1 MKKILL
7 ICLVTT
13 IFVGCQ
19 KQPEQ
24 VPETNDSL
32 EKIFEKGDKKIG
44 EFLDILDDPHAD
56 KELQR
61 KVLCTDY
68 PKLYE
73 HQYLPALL
81 KLSNAEPKDKL
92 MNDLKITTDYYS
104 EKLNITCD

>member
-7 ICLVTT
+7 ICIATM
-13 IFVGCQ
+13 IVGCQ
-19 KQPEQ
+19 KQPEK
-24 VPETNDSL
+24 VNESV
-32 EKIFEKGDKKIG
+32 EKSFEESDKKIG
-44 EFLDILDDPHAD
+44 EFLDILDDPNAD

-73 HQYLPALL
+73 HEYLPALL

>member
-7 ICLVTT
+7 ICLATM
-13 IFVGCQ
+13 IVGCQ
-19 KQPEQ
+19 KQPEK
-24 VPETNDSL
+24 VNESV
-32 EKIFEKGDKKIG
+32 EKSFEESDKKIG
-44 EFLDILDDPHAD
+44 KFLDILDDPKAD

-68 PKLYE
+68 PKVYE
-73 HQYLPALL
+73 QEYLPALL

>member
-24 VPETNDSL
+24 VPKSNDSL
-32 EKIFEKGDKKIG
+32 EKSFAESDKKIG
-44 EFLDILDDPHAD
+44 EFLDILDDPNAN

-61 KVLCTDY
+61 KVLCIDY
-68 PKLYE
+68 PKIYE
-73 HQYLPALL
+73 HEYLPALL
-81 KLSNAEPKDKL
+81 KLSQAESKDKL
-92 MNDLKITTDYYS
+92 MNDFKISKDYYS

>member
-7 ICLVTT
+7 ICLATM
-13 IFVGCQ
+13 IVGCQ
-19 KQPEQ
+19 KQSEQ
-24 VPETNDSL
+24 VPESNDSL
-32 EKIFEKGDKKIG
+32 EKIFEKSDKKIG

-68 PKLYE
+68 PKFYE
-73 HQYLPALL
+73 HEYLPALL

>member
-7 ICLVTT
+7 ICLA
-13 IFVGCQ
+13 IMIVGCQ
-19 KQPEQ
+19 KQPEK
-24 VPETNDSL
+24 VNESV
-32 EKIFEKGDKKIG
+32 EKSFEESDKKIG

-68 PKLYE
+68 PKIYE
-73 HQYLPALL
+73 HEYLPALL

>member
-7 ICLVTT
+7 ICLA
-13 IFVGCQ
+13 IMIVGCQ

-24 VPETNDSL
+24 VPESNDSL
-32 EKIFEKGDKKIG
+32 EKIFEKSDKKIG
-44 EFLDILDDPHAD
+44 EFLDILDDPKAD

-68 PKLYE
+68 PKVYE
-73 HQYLPALL
+73 QEYLPALL
-81 KLSNAEPKDKL
+81 KLSQAEPKDKL
-92 MNDLKITTDYYS
+92 MNDFKISKDYYS

>member
-7 ICLVTT
+7 ICLATMT
-13 IFVGCQ
+13 VGCQ

-24 VPETNDSL
+24 VPESNDSL
-32 EKIFEKGDKKIG
+32 EKIFEKSDKKIG
-44 EFLDILDDPHAD
+44 EFLDILDDPKAD

-68 PKLYE
+68 PKIYE
-73 HQYLPALL
+73 HEYLPALL

>member
-7 ICLVTT
+7 ICLATM
-13 IFVGCQ
+13 IVGCQ
-19 KQPEQ
+19 KQPEK
-24 VPETNDSL
+24 VNESV
-32 EKIFEKGDKKIG
+32 EKSFEESDKKIG
-44 EFLDILDDPHAD
+44 KFLDILDDPKAD

-68 PKLYE
+68 PKVYE
-73 HQYLPALL
+73 QEYLPALL
-81 KLSNAEPKDKL
+81 KLSQAEPRDKL

>member
-7 ICLVTT
+7 ICLVTM
-13 IFVGCQ
+13 IVGCQ
-19 KQPEQ
+19 KQPEK
-24 VPETNDSL
+24 VNESV
-32 EKIFEKGDKKIG
+32 EKSFEESDKKIG
-44 EFLDILDDPHAD
+44 EFLDILDDPKAD

-68 PKLYE
+68 PKLYKQE
-73 HQYLPALL
+73 YLPALL
-81 KLSNAEPKDKL
+81 KLSQAEPKDKL

>member
-7 ICLVTT
+7 ICLVIT

-19 KQPEQ
+19 KQPEK
-24 VPETNDSL
+24 VSESV
-32 EKIFEKGDKKIG
+32 EKSVAESDKKIG
-44 EFLDILDDPHAD
+44 EFLDILDDSNAN
-56 KELQR
+56 KGLQR

-73 HQYLPALL
+73 HEYLPALL

>member
-1 MKKILL
+1 MI
-7 ICLVTT
+7 
-13 IFVGCQ
+13 VGCQ
-19 KQPEQ
+19 KQPEK
-24 VPETNDSL
+24 VNESA
-32 EKIFEKGDKKIG
+32 EKSFEVSDKKIG
-44 EFLDILDDPHAD
+44 KFLDILDDPKAD

-68 PKLYE
+68 PKVYE
-73 HQYLPALL
+73 QEYLPVLL